1 MASSSSSSA
10 AVVLDYSDT
19 SQPQYKILNR
29 MSTLFGG
36 KKKSVSTSSSSV
48 FQDTDNDTLVNPI
61 SQVDSMFTDE
71 VNSSC
76 VDSMY
81 SSLQSRSSRYRPVLH
96 SDAPAPLRTVQL
108 MDPIV
113 HLPEPTTTPPAP
125 ATPAPVPAP
134 PQSPTTATSSQKSFD
149 SPPSPPQEQRKS
161 SPPPGTS
168 TQKIEDVEAQFKL
181 LLVKTKKILNTP
193 THY

>member
-1 MASSSSSSA
+1 MASSSSSV

-19 SQPQYKILNR
+19 SNQAQYKILNR

-36 KKKSVSTSSSSV
+36 KKKNVNSTSTSTSLV
-48 FQDTDNDTLVNPI
+48 IQDNDNDTLVNSV

-81 SSLQSRSSRYRPVLH
+81 SSLQSRSSRYRPLPNT
-96 SDAPAPLRTVQL
+96 DAPPPLRTVQL
-108 MDPIV
+108 MNPII
-113 HLPEPTTTPPAP
+113 HLPEPTTPPI
-125 ATPAPVPAP
+125 
-134 PQSPTTATSSQKSFD
+134 Q
-149 SPPSPPQEQRKS
+149 QEQKPFISDSIPTSERKS

-181 LLVKTKKILNTP
+181 LLVKKKKTTIKLITFSLILLLLSLL
-193 THY
+193 

>member
-48 FQDTDNDTLVNPI
+48 FQDNDNDTLVNPV

-81 SSLQSRSSRYRPVLH
+81 SSLQSRSSRYRPVLN

-125 ATPAPVPAP
+125 APAS

-181 LLVKTKKILNTP
+181 LLVRIKKINT
-193 THY
+193 